1 MDAQPP
7 RPALPGTRP
16 ASGSAAA
23 QAAGA
28 TPAAHGTAGPDG
40 KSGPDGVAGR
50 DGKDSLSA
58 TTLVGVAAGVVLLFV
73 LAILLL
79 VAREDRRE
87 MVAHAGRLAANT
99 ALLLAEQAG
108 QLVAASEVVL
118 DEAAALA
125 GPPDAPIPDTLDV
138 HRELRRLVATW
149 DHANSV
155 YLMDAGGR
163 SVVSSREFPMR
174 VFEVPERHYLQVQ
187 HRRTVAGEPP
197 LMVLDRVEN
206 SIFTGG
212 NLLILTKPLPA
223 PTGIFRGVAGL
234 AVAEEFFRNFYQQV
248 DVGFGL
254 AILLLGA
261 DRQVLVRHVQGADA
275 GAEERTAP
283 EESPAP
289 PAPPPGGML
298 RLSTPGEGD
307 RLYAEAPV
315 RGRDLRVMV
324 GLDATALETRWRE
337 RLRVYLLIAAIAATG
352 VAGLGLLALRWARR
366 EAEARDR
373 LEEANHL
380 LEQRVG
386 ERTAELSE
394 SNAEL
399 ELALKDREVLFREV
413 HHRVKNNLQLVSS
426 LLRLQAM
433 RLPAE
438 LRQGFEDSLSRIQ
451 SMSLVHELLYR
462 TNQPSRVDF
471 ADYLRRLAPT
481 LAECFL
487 PDPDRIA
494 IEVAAEP
501 LELELDTAIPLGL
514 LAGELITNALK
525 HAFPDGRA
533 GCLTVRLERGT
544 EGDGVL
550 LTIADDGVGLAPGPA
565 DTRADGGGLGMVL
578 VQSLAAQVQ
587 ATLSTRPG
595 APGTRHHVLLPGAVT
610 TRD

>member
-1 MDAQPP
+1 M
-7 RPALPGTRP
+7 
-16 ASGSAAA
+16 
-23 QAAGA
+23 AGR
-28 TPAAHGTAGPDG
+28 DG
-40 KSGPDGVAGR
+40 KSGP

-118 DEAAALA
+118 DEAALLA
-125 GPPDAPIPDTLDV
+125 GPPDAPIPATQAV
-138 HRELRRLVATW
+138 HQELRRLVETW
-149 DHANSV
+149 EHANSV
-155 YLMDAGGR
+155 YLLDPTGR
-163 SVVSSREFPMR
+163 SVVSSREFPVR
-174 VFEVPERHYLQVQ
+174 PADSSGRLYVQ
-187 HRRTVAGEPP
+187 RQIGRTAAGLPP
-197 LMVLDRVEN
+197 ALVIDRVER
-206 SIFTGG
+206 SVFTGT
-212 NLLILTKPLPA
+212 NLLILCKPLPGA
-223 PTGIFRGVAGL
+223 DGSLRGIVGL
-234 AVAEEFFRNFYQQV
+234 AVREEFFRNFYQQV

-298 RLSTPGEGD
+298 RLSTLGEGD
-307 RLYAEAPV
+307 RIYAEAPV

-324 GLDATALETRWRE
+324 GLDATALEARWRE
-337 RLRVYLLIAAIAATG
+337 RLRVYLLIAAIAAIG
-352 VAGLGLLALRWARR
+352 VSGLGLLALRWARR
-366 EAEARDR
+366 EAEVRDR

-394 SNAEL
+394 SNGK
-399 ELALKDREVLFREV
+399 LALALRDKEVLFREV

-494 IEVAAEP
+494 IEVVAEP
-501 LELELDTAIPLGL
+501 LDLELDTAIPLGL

-525 HAFPDGRA
+525 HAFPDWRA
-533 GCLTVRLERGT
+533 GCITVRLERVA
-544 EGDGVL
+544 EADGVL
-550 LTIADDGVGLAPGPA
+550 LTIMDDGVGLRPGPTDA
-565 DTRADGGGLGMVL
+565 PADGGGLGMVL

-595 APGTRHHVLLPGAVT
+595 APGTRHHVLLPAAVT
-610 TRD
+610 GAD

>member
-28 TPAAHGTAGPDG
+28 PPAAHGTPGPDG
-40 KSGPDGVAGR
+40 MAGRNGMSGP

-118 DEAAALA
+118 DEAALLA
-125 GPPDAPIPDTLDV
+125 GPPDAPIPATQAV
-138 HRELRRLVATW
+138 HQELRRLVETW
-149 DHANSV
+149 EHANSV
-155 YLMDAGGR
+155 YLLDPTGR
-163 SVVSSREFPMR
+163 SVVSSREFPVR
-174 VFEVPERHYLQVQ
+174 PADSSGRLYVQ
-187 HRRTVAGEPP
+187 RQIGRTAAGLPP
-197 LMVLDRVEN
+197 ALVIDRVER
-206 SIFTGG
+206 SVFTGT
-212 NLLILTKPLPA
+212 NLLILCKPLPG
-223 PTGIFRGVAGL
+223 TDGGLRGIVGL
-234 AVAEEFFRNFYQQV
+234 AVQEEFFRDFYQQV
-248 DVGFGL
+248 DVGYGL
-254 AILLLGA
+254 SILLLGA
-261 DRQVLVRHVQGADA
+261 DRQVLMRHVQGADA
-275 GAEERTAP
+275 GA

-289 PAPPPGGML
+289 PAPPPGGVL

-307 RLYAEAPV
+307 RIYAEAPV

-324 GLDATALETRWRE
+324 GLDATALETRWRD
-337 RLRVYLLIAAIAATG
+337 RLRVYLLIAAIAAAG
-352 VAGLGLLALRWARR
+352 VSGLGLLALRWARR
-366 EAEARDR
+366 EAEVRCR

-380 LEQRVG
+380 LEQRVD

-394 SNAEL
+394 SNGK
-399 ELALKDREVLFREV
+399 LALALRDKEVLFREV

-494 IEVAAEP
+494 IEVVTEP

-533 GCLTVRLERGT
+533 GRITVRLERAA
-544 EGDGVL
+544 EADGVL
-550 LTIADDGVGLAPGPA
+550 LAIMDDGVGLRPGPTDA
-565 DTRADGGGLGMVL
+565 PADGGGLGMVL

-587 ATLSTRPG
+587 ATLSTRSG
-595 APGTRHHVLLPGAVT
+595 APGTRHHVLLPAAVT
-610 TRD
+610 GAD